1 MFPRKQHQP
10 IAAPLERET
19 PQQKFVAI
27 CVSRGFTAAQGEQ
40 ILAAYRRLK
49 AVKLDT
55 INGFYVV
62 AHGALLD
69 ADVMQRA
76 LGTV

>member
-1 MFPRKQHQP
+1 MRTRKQHMITAVP
-10 IAAPLERET
+10 VARET

-27 CVSRGFTAAQGEQ
+27 CVSRGFTAPQGEQ
-40 ILAAYRRLK
+40 ILAVYHRLK

-55 INGFYVV
+55 INGVYVV